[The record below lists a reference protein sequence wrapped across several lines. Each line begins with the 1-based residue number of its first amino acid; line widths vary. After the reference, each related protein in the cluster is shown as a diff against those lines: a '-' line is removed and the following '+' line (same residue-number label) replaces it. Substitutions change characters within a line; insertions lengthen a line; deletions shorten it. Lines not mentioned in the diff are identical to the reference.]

1 MKTLT
6 LNKEYTKLEV
16 KNFIMESSCVSDST
30 ARRRIKKL
38 IEDGYMIEKDDKLIP
53 ISKTNKEETMT
64 EAKDHKYEMKEN
76 FLIDRQDARLQMGP
90 LKKAKAAEPA
100 VEAKK
105 AVKDE
110 EGNVVEP
117 AVKAKEAVEATP
129 AVQTVY
135 LLAKSEEVANEV
147 MARMEDMGFLP
158 ENDGQLEVM
167 PNGEFRMRYTDET
180 DKKIRAAFKA
190 AKDLSGKHGHYNQG
204 GLALKKAAEKAAEKK
219 EEVKEEKE
227 PKAKKSPKK
236 EKAPEKKMEKEDPE
250 EETGSDE
257 EWPGSFD

>member
-1 MKTLT
+1 
-6 LNKEYTKLEV
+6 
-16 KNFIMESSCVSDST
+16 
-30 ARRRIKKL
+30 
-38 IEDGYMIEKDDKLIP
+38 
-53 ISKTNKEETMT
+53 MT

-190 AKDLSGKHGHYNQG
+190 AKDLSGKHSHYNQG